1 MIWNVYLYYMR
12 KIKVPSVFKN
22 FYFNVTLV
30 FILWMLFFDSN
41 SIINQYR
48 LKSKQTELIQQ
59 KEFYK
64 RSIQEVEKDRE
75 ELLTN
80 PESLEKY
87 AREKYF
93 MKKPTEDVYILVE
106 END

>member
-1 MIWNVYLYYMR
+1 MR